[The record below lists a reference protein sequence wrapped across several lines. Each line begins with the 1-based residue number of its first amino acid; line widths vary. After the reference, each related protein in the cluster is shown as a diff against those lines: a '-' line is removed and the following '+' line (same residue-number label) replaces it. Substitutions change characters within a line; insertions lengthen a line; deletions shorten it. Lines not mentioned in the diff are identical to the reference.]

1 MGFASFPGESSM
13 KGKNLPMLSMFSK
26 RAAPEKT
33 ISDKRIEPVTTRT
46 PADNVTPLKM
56 PLKVEAPAVSAA
68 GIAAPARQS
77 AAQRLKIFDNVP
89 SAGQY
94 IYHLNSDIRAFTRAE
109 TESAVVKCTPVEVQ
123 RVARL
128 LAKLKGR
135 YLAQVVDLGSLK
147 RASIGEM
154 DINDLRRAREM
165 AEEVELGLTA
175 LRQAIEKGDLPL
187 DGVKAD

>member
-1 MGFASFPGESSM
+1 
-13 KGKNLPMLSMFSK
+13 MLSMFSK
-26 RAAPEKT
+26 RNGSEKS
-33 ISDKRIEPVTTRT
+33 IVDNRIEPKPTR
-46 PADNVTPLKM
+46 AAAAGVTPLKM
-56 PLKVEAPAVSAA
+56 PLKVESPANE
-68 GIAAPARQS
+68 AAPQRPPARTD
-77 AAQRLKIFDNVP
+77 AARTEAPRSPTQRLKIFENVP

-94 IYHLNSDIRAFTRAE
+94 LYHLTSDIRAFTRAE

-154 DINDLRRAREM
+154 DINELRRAREM

-175 LRQAIEKGDLPL
+175 LRTAIERGDLPM
-187 DGVKAD
+187 DGIKAE

>member
-1 MGFASFPGESSM
+1 
-13 KGKNLPMLSMFSK
+13 MLSMFSK
-26 RAAPEKT
+26 RPAPEKAR
-33 ISDKRIEPVTTRT
+33 SDKRIEPSTTR
-46 PADNVTPLKM
+46 AAQDNVTPLKM
-56 PLKVEAPAVSAA
+56 PLKVDTPAVSAA
-68 GIAAPARQS
+68 APTAMAAERQAS
-77 AAQRLKIFDNVP
+77 QQRLKIFDNVP

-94 IYHLNSDIRAFTRAE
+94 IYHLNNDIRTFTRAE

-154 DINDLRRAREM
+154 DIADLKRAREM
-165 AEEVELGLTA
+165 AEEVETGLAA
-175 LRQAIEKGDLPL
+175 LRQAIERGDLPI
-187 DGVKAD
+187 DGIKSE

>member
-1 MGFASFPGESSM
+1 
-13 KGKNLPMLSMFSK
+13 MLSMFSK
-26 RAAPEKT
+26 RSGTEKP
-33 ISDKRIEPVTTRT
+33 SPDSRIEPKSARKG
-46 PADNVTPLKM
+46 DGNVTPLKM
-56 PLKVEAPAVSAA
+56 PLKVDAPANEAV
-68 GIAAPARQS
+68 PQRQ
-77 AAQRLKIFDNVP
+77 AAQRLKIFENVP

-154 DINDLRRAREM
+154 DINELRRAREM

-175 LRQAIEKGDLPL
+175 LRNAIERGDLPL
-187 DGVKAD
+187 DGIKAE